1 MLETLREQN
10 KKLILRYKNDQSK
23 LNKQLLISNIIKN
36 NECFFK
42 LQLEDAYNILKDLE
56 IKNYK
61 ECYKELIAYSR
72 YSLF

>member
-10 KKLILRYKNDQSK
+10 SKLILKYQNNKRMLD
-23 LNKQLLISNIIKN
+23 KQLLISNILKN
-36 NECFFK
+36 NECFLK
-42 LQLEDAYNILKDLE
+42 LKIEDAYNILKDLE

-61 ECYKELIAYSR
+61 ECYKNLISYSK

>member
-10 KKLILRYKNDQSK
+10 SKLILKYQNNKRM
-23 LNKQLLISNIIKN
+23 LNKQLLISNILKN
-36 NECFFK
+36 NECFLK
-42 LQLEDAYNILKDLE
+42 LKIEDAYNILKDLE

-61 ECYKELIAYSR
+61 ECYKNLISYSK